1 MQVYNGRIFNAFLE
15 LKHLGFQV
23 KKLNDGKYK
32 VWHVAKDWIDERE
45 FIFETLDELQAFVE
59 GLGLGITIEFET
71 EWKMKKDKIF
81 KEVKKLL
88 KIMNETI

>member
-15 LKHLGFQV
+15 LKYLGFQV
-23 KKLNDGKYK
+23 KKLDNGKYK

-45 FIFETLDELQAFVE
+45 FIFETSDELQAFVE
-59 GLGLGITIEFET
+59 GLMLGVALEFET
-71 EWKMKKDKIF
+71 EWKMKKDKIL

>member
-1 MQVYNGRIFNAFLE
+1 MKVYNGRIFNAFLK

-23 KKLNDGKYK
+23 KKLDDGKYK

-45 FIFETLDELQAFVE
+45 FIFDTLDELQAFVE

-71 EWKMKKDKIF
+71 ELKLKKDEILKTI
-81 KEVKKLL
+81 KMLL
-88 KIMNETI
+88 SVMNETI

>member
-1 MQVYNGRIFNAFLE
+1 MKVYNGRVFNAFLE

-23 KKLNDGKYK
+23 KKLDDGKYK

-45 FIFETLDELQAFVE
+45 FIFDTLDELQAFVE

-71 EWKMKKDKIF
+71 EWKIKKDALIKQI
-81 KEVKKLL
+81 KQLL
-88 KIMNETI
+88 EILNKTI